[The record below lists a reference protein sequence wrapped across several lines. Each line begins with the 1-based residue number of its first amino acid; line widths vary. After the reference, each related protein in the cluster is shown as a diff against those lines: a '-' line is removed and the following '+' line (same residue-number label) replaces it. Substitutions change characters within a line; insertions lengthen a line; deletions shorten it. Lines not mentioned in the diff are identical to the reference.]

1 MEQWKDIDGYNG
13 KYQVSNFGE
22 VRSFSP
28 WSKGRTLK
36 GGKTKGNPQPYR
48 WVALVG
54 KGRSDIKT
62 FYIHKLVAK
71 AFLPNPNNYDEVN
84 HKDGNTLNNHVDNLE
99 WCTHKQNMEH
109 ASRMG
114 SLSRGHDNWKGKNNP
129 KSKAVLQLTKDGE
142 FVKEW
147 GSVNEIMRET
157 GIPAST
163 IFRVCNPKYKHEHT
177 AHGYIWRYKDGETDN
192 TKDKTQKN
200 RR

>member
-109 ASRMG
+109 ASKTGVM
-114 SLSRGHDNWKGKNNP
+114 SRGQNNWKGKNNP

-163 IFRVCNPKYKHEHT
+163 IFRVCRKSQILCAYQ
-177 AHGYIWRYKDGETDN
+177 RM
-192 TKDKTQKN
+192 
-200 RR
+200 